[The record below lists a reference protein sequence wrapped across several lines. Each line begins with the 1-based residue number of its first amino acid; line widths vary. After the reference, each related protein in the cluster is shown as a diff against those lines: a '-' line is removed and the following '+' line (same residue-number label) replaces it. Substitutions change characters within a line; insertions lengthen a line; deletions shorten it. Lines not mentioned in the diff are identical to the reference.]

1 MVIRYPNGKL
11 YENAP
16 KIEEN
21 KESAKSQPSKEKN
34 KRAVNYSN
42 RGKSLEDDLN
52 ETNMFYLQRN
62 MANIHKKPVPIQ
74 IVKVDYPARSAAV
87 IKEAYF
93 RTPSTTDY
101 NGVWNGY
108 YIDFEAKETDSKS
121 SFPLKNI
128 HPHQMDHMHSVLKQR
143 GVAFFIV
150 RFSTLNRNF
159 VISYHVVAKWFSA
172 MGKGGRKSI
181 PIAVFE
187 QDAIEISEGYLPRLD
202 YLQAVKKLIANNN
215 VCESEEKQRD
225 GKQKNTR
232 TN

>member
-16 KIEEN
+16 KIEKKSET
-21 KESAKSQPSKEKN
+21 AKSQSVAKEKN

-108 YIDFEAKETDSKS
+108 YIDFEAKETDSKT

-128 HPHQMDHMHSVLKQR
+128 HPHQMDHMHSVTNQR

-172 MGKGGRKSI
+172 MDEGGRKSI

-215 VCESEEKQRD
+215 VCESEEKHRD
-225 GKQKNTR
+225 GK
-232 TN
+232 

>member
-11 YENAP
+11 YESAP
-16 KIEEN
+16 KIEKK
-21 KESAKSQPSKEKN
+21 KESAKSQSVAKEKN

-52 ETNMFYLQRN
+52 ETNMFYLHRN

-108 YIDFEAKETDSKS
+108 YIDFEAKETDSKT

-128 HPHQMDHMHSVLKQR
+128 HPHQMDHMHSVTNQR

-159 VISYHVVAKWFSA
+159 VISYHAVAKWFSA
-172 MGKGGRKSI
+172 MDEGGRKSI

-215 VCESEEKQRD
+215 VCESEEKHRD
-225 GKQKNTR
+225 GK
-232 TN
+232 

>member
-11 YENAP
+11 YQSAA
-16 KIEEN
+16 KIERN
-21 KESAKSQPSKEKN
+21 KDTAKSQTAAKEKN
-34 KRAVNYSN
+34 KRAAVNYSN

-52 ETNMFYLQRN
+52 ETNMFYLDRN

-108 YIDFEAKETDSKS
+108 YIDFEAKETDSKT

-128 HPHQMDHMHSVLKQR
+128 HPHQMNHMHSVTSQR
-143 GVAFFIV
+143 GIAFFII

-159 VISYHVVAKWFSA
+159 VISYNVVAKWFSA
-172 MGKGGRKSI
+172 MDEGGRKSI

-187 QDAIEISEGYLPRLD
+187 LEAIEISEGYLPRLD
-202 YLQAVKKLIANNN
+202 YLQAVKKLIANMN
-215 VCESEEKQRD
+215 VCESEEK
-225 GKQKNTR
+225 
-232 TN
+232 

>member
-16 KIEEN
+16 KIEKK
-21 KESAKSQPSKEKN
+21 KEAAKSQSVAKEKN

-52 ETNMFYLQRN
+52 ETNMFYLHRN

-108 YIDFEAKETDSKS
+108 YIDFEAKETDSKT

-128 HPHQMDHMHSVLKQR
+128 H
-143 GVAFFIV
+143 
-150 RFSTLNRNF
+150 
-159 VISYHVVAKWFSA
+159 
-172 MGKGGRKSI
+172 
-181 PIAVFE
+181 
-187 QDAIEISEGYLPRLD
+187 
-202 YLQAVKKLIANNN
+202 
-215 VCESEEKQRD
+215 
-225 GKQKNTR
+225 
-232 TN
+232 